1 MAAAARSHSIR
12 AFAKE
17 HHVVRHTSSTA
28 HMAESE
34 DQDELP
40 IMLGGVQ
47 VGTELPES
55 RGRTASPRPVVVTD
69 IQVPFGSLVV
79 FILKCALASV
89 PAILVL
95 AIVGQLLARVLSVL

>member
-1 MAAAARSHSIR
+1 
-12 AFAKE
+12 
-17 HHVVRHTSSTA
+17 
-28 HMAESE
+28 MAESE
-34 DQDELP
+34 EQNVSP

-47 VGTELPES
+47 VGTEEPES
-55 RGRTASPRPVVVTD
+55 RGRTARPRPVVVTD

-95 AIVGQLLARVLSVL
+95 GVVGQLVGGVLSRLTR